1 MEYLQQELAWRWEKM
16 KIILLDDHKLF
27 GESLKMLLEEQEEIS
42 CAYVSKPQEFLKM
55 IEEENY
61 DIFLIDINLKDDK
74 TGLDLIKD
82 LVDYNPKQKI
92 IVLTSYDLDNYK
104 DMAFK
109 LGVKDFINKS
119 VEIEEL
125 LEKITNVYKGKFKKI
140 DKHIADPLTKRE
152 IEVLKELI
160 KGESKKNIAGRL
172 YISERTLYN
181 HIANIYDKLMAK
193 NIVEAYNKAMELG
206 YIDPVM

>member
-1 MEYLQQELAWRWEKM
+1 M
-16 KIILLDDHKLF
+16 KIILLDDHKIF
-27 GESLKMLLEEQEEIS
+27 GESLKMLLEEQEEDIL
-42 CAYVSKPQEFLKM
+42 CDYVSKAQDFLKM
-55 IEEENY
+55 IQKNVY

-119 VEIEEL
+119 VETHEL
-125 LEKITNVYKGKFKKI
+125 LERIKNVNNGNYKKMSKSI
-140 DKHIADPLTKRE
+140 INPLTNRE

-160 KGESKKNIAGRL
+160 KGGSKKDIAMKL
-172 YISERTLYN
+172 FISERTLYN
-181 HIANIYDKLMAK
+181 HIANIYHKLQAK
-193 NIVEAYNKAMELG
+193 NIVEAYNKAMEIG
-206 YIDPVM
+206 YINPVMWKSYIFKIV

>member
-1 MEYLQQELAWRWEKM
+1 M
-16 KIILLDDHKLF
+16 KIILLDDHKIF
-27 GESLKMLLEEQEEIS
+27 GESLKMLLEEQDEIS
-42 CAYVSKPQEFLKM
+42 CVYVSKGQDFIKM
-55 IEEENY
+55 IEKDAY
-61 DIFLIDINLKDDK
+61 DSFLIDINLKDDK
-74 TGLDLIKD
+74 TGLELIKD
-82 LVDYNPKQKI
+82 LMERNLKQKI

-119 VEIEEL
+119 VETHEL
-125 LEKITNVYKGKFKKI
+125 LERIINVYKGNYKKI
-140 DKHIADPLTKRE
+140 DKHITDPLTKRE
-152 IEVLKELI
+152 IEVLEELI
-160 KGESKKNIAGRL
+160 KGSSKKDIAKKL
-172 YISERTLYN
+172 FISERTLYN

>member
-1 MEYLQQELAWRWEKM
+1 M

-27 GESLKMLLEEQEEIS
+27 GQSLKMLLEEQDDIS
-42 CAYVSKPQEFLKM
+42 CVYVSKGQDFLKM
-55 IEEENY
+55 IEKDAY
-61 DIFLIDINLKDDK
+61 DIFLIDINLKGDK

-82 LVDYNPKQKI
+82 LIADKPKQKI

-119 VEIEEL
+119 IEIEEML
-125 LEKITNVYKGKFKKI
+125 VRLKNVYQGKSPSRKTLI
-140 DKHIADPLTKRE
+140 LEALTQRE
-152 IEVLKELI
+152 IEVLKELV
-160 KGESKKNIAGRL
+160 KGDDKKKIAQKL
-172 YISERTLYN
+172 FISERTLYN
-181 HIANIYDKLMAK
+181 HLANIYDKLGA
-193 NIVEAYNKAMELG
+193 NNAIEAYNKAMELG

>member
-1 MEYLQQELAWRWEKM
+1 M
-16 KIILLDDHKLF
+16 KIILLDDHKIF

-42 CAYVSKPQEFLKM
+42 CAYVSKPQDFLKM
-55 IEEENY
+55 IEKDAY

-82 LVDYNPKQKI
+82 LIDDNPKQKI
-92 IVLTSYDLDNYK
+92 MVLTSYDLDNYK
-104 DMAFK
+104 DMAFD

-125 LEKITNVYKGKFKKI
+125 LARIKNVYEGNYKKI
-140 DKHIADPLTKRE
+140 DKYIADPLTKRE
-152 IEVLKELI
+152 IEVLEELI
-160 KGESKKNIAGRL
+160 KGSSKKDIAKKL
-172 YISERTLYN
+172 FISERTLYN
-181 HIANIYDKLMAK
+181 HIANIYDKLQSK

>member
-1 MEYLQQELAWRWEKM
+1 M
-16 KIILLDDHKLF
+16 KIILLDDHKIF
-27 GESLKMLLEEQEEIS
+27 GESLKMLLEEQDEIS
-42 CAYVSKPQEFLKM
+42 CAYVSKSQDFLKM
-55 IEEENY
+55 IEKDAY

-82 LVDYNPKQKI
+82 LIEDNPKQKI
-92 IVLTSYDLDNYK
+92 VVLTSYDLDNYK

-125 LEKITNVYKGKFKKI
+125 LEKIINVYKGNYKKI
-140 DKHIADPLTKRE
+140 DKYIVDPLTKRE
-152 IEVLKELI
+152 IEVLEELI
-160 KGESKKNIAGRL
+160 KGSSKKDIAKKL
-172 YISERTLYN
+172 FISERTLYN

-193 NIVEAYNKAMELG
+193 NIVEAYNKAMEIG

>member
-1 MEYLQQELAWRWEKM
+1 M

-55 IEEENY
+55 IEKDAY

-74 TGLDLIKD
+74 TGLELIKD
-82 LVDYNPKQKI
+82 LMEDNPKQKI

-119 VEIEEL
+119 VETHEL
-125 LEKITNVYKGKFKKI
+125 LERIINVYKGNYKKI
-140 DKHIADPLTKRE
+140 DKYIVDPLTKRE
-152 IEVLKELI
+152 IEVLEELI
-160 KGESKKNIAGRL
+160 KGSSKKDIAKNL
-172 YISERTLYN
+172 FISERTLYN
-181 HIANIYDKLMAK
+181 HIANIYDKLQSK
-193 NIVEAYNKAMELG
+193 NMVEAYNKAMELG

>member
-1 MEYLQQELAWRWEKM
+1 M
-16 KIILLDDHKLF
+16 KIILLDDHKIF
-27 GESLKMLLEEQEEIS
+27 GQSIKMLLEEQADYIS
-42 CAYVSKPQEFLKM
+42 CSYVSDAQKFLKM
-55 IEEENY
+55 IKEEAY

-82 LVDYNPKQKI
+82 LVNDNPKQKI

-119 VEIEEL
+119 IEIEEML
-125 LEKITNVYKGKFKKI
+125 VRLKNVYQGKGPSRKTFI
-140 DKHIADPLTKRE
+140 LENLTQRE
-152 IEVLKELI
+152 IEVLRELV
-160 KGESKKNIAGRL
+160 KGDDKKKIAQKL
-172 YISERTLYN
+172 FISERTLYN
-181 HIANIYDKLMAK
+181 HLANIYDKLGVSNA
-193 NIVEAYNKAMELG
+193 IEAYNKAMDLG

>member
-1 MEYLQQELAWRWEKM
+1 M
-16 KIILLDDHKLF
+16 KIILLDDHKIF
-27 GESLKMLLEEQEEIS
+27 GQSIKMLLEEQADDIS
-42 CAYVSKPQEFLKM
+42 CAYVSDAQKFFKM
-55 IEEENY
+55 IKEEAY

-82 LVDYNPKQKI
+82 LVNDNPKQKI

-104 DMAFK
+104 DMAFD

-125 LEKITNVYKGKFKKI
+125 LARIKNVYRGDYKKI
-140 DKHIADPLTKRE
+140 DKYIVDPLTKRE

-160 KGESKKNIAGRL
+160 KGESKKNIANKL
-172 YISERTLYN
+172 FISERTLYN
-181 HIANIYDKLMAK
+181 HIANIYDKLRAK

-206 YIDPVM
+206 YINPVM

>member
-1 MEYLQQELAWRWEKM
+1 M
-16 KIILLDDHKLF
+16 KIILLDDHKIF

-42 CAYVSKPQEFLKM
+42 CVYVSKGQDFIKM
-55 IEEENY
+55 IEKDAY
-61 DIFLIDINLKDDK
+61 DIFLIDINLKDDE

-82 LVDYNPKQKI
+82 LIEDNPKQKI

-104 DMAFK
+104 DMAFD

-119 VEIEEL
+119 VETHEL
-125 LEKITNVYKGKFKKI
+125 LERIINVYKGNYKKI
-140 DKHIADPLTKRE
+140 DKHITDPLTKRE
-152 IEVLKELI
+152 IEVLEELI
-160 KGESKKNIAGRL
+160 KGSSKKDIAKKL
-172 YISERTLYN
+172 FISERTLYN

>member
-1 MEYLQQELAWRWEKM
+1 
-16 KIILLDDHKLF
+16 
-27 GESLKMLLEEQEEIS
+27 MLLEEQDDIS
-42 CAYVSKPQEFLKM
+42 CVYVSKGQDFLKM
-55 IEEENY
+55 IEKDAY
-61 DIFLIDINLKDDK
+61 DIFLIDINLKDEK

-82 LVDYNPKQKI
+82 LIADNPKQKI

-109 LGVKDFINKS
+109 LGVRNFINKS

-125 LEKITNVYKGKFKKI
+125 LERIINVYKGNYKKI

-160 KGESKKNIAGRL
+160 KGESKKNIAGKL
-172 YISERTLYN
+172 FISERTLYN
-181 HIANIYDKLMAK
+181 HIANIYDKLRAK
-193 NIVEAYNKAMELG
+193 NIVESYNRAMELG

>member
-1 MEYLQQELAWRWEKM
+1 M
-16 KIILLDDHKLF
+16 KIILLDDHKIF
-27 GESLKMLLEEQEEIS
+27 GESLKMLLEEQDEIS
-42 CAYVSKPQEFLKM
+42 CAYVSKSQEFLKM
-55 IEEENY
+55 IEKDAY

-82 LVDYNPKQKI
+82 LIEDNPKQKI

-125 LEKITNVYKGKFKKI
+125 LERIISVYKGNYKKI
-140 DKHIADPLTKRE
+140 DKYIADPLTKRE

-160 KGESKKNIAGRL
+160 KGSSKKDIAKKL
-172 YISERTLYN
+172 FISERTLYN
-181 HIANIYDKLMAK
+181 HIANIYDKLRAK

-206 YIDPVM
+206 YIYPVM

>member
-1 MEYLQQELAWRWEKM
+1 M

-27 GESLKMLLEEQEEIS
+27 GASLKMLLEEQEDEIL
-42 CAYVSKPQEFLKM
+42 CAYVSTTCEFLNRIQKDT
-55 IEEENY
+55 Y
-61 DIFLIDINLKDDK
+61 DIYLIDINLKDEK

-82 LVDYNPKQKI
+82 LLDDDTKQKI
-92 IVLTSYDLDNYK
+92 IVLTSYDLDHYK

-109 LGVKDFINKS
+109 LGVRDFINKS

-125 LEKITNVYKGKFKKI
+125 LERIKNVYRGNHKKI
-140 DKHIADPLTKRE
+140 GKYIADPLTQRE

-160 KGESKKNIAGRL
+160 KGQNKKDIARKL
-172 YISERTLYN
+172 FISERTLYN
-181 HIANIYDKLMAK
+181 HIANIYGKLSVS

>member
-1 MEYLQQELAWRWEKM
+1 M
-16 KIILLDDHKLF
+16 KIILLDDHKIF
-27 GESLKMLLEEQEEIS
+27 GESLKMLLEEQDEIS
-42 CAYVSKPQEFLKM
+42 CAYVSKSQEFLKM
-55 IEEENY
+55 IKKETY

-82 LVDYNPKQKI
+82 LIEDNPKQKI

-125 LEKITNVYKGKFKKI
+125 LERIINVYKGKFKKI
-140 DKHIADPLTKRE
+140 DKHISDPLTKRE

-160 KGESKKNIAGRL
+160 KGESKKNIAAKL
-172 YISERTLYN
+172 FISERTLYN
-181 HIANIYDKLMAK
+181 HIANIYDKLQSK
-193 NIVEAYNKAMELG
+193 NIVEAYNKAMEIG

>member
-1 MEYLQQELAWRWEKM
+1 M
-16 KIILLDDHKLF
+16 KIILLDDHKIF
-27 GESLKMLLEEQEEIS
+27 GESLKMLLEEQEDIS
-42 CAYVSKPQEFLKM
+42 CVYVSKGQEFLKM
-55 IEEENY
+55 IKKETY

-82 LVDYNPKQKI
+82 LIEDNPKQKI

-104 DMAFK
+104 DMAFD

-119 VEIEEL
+119 VETHEL
-125 LEKITNVYKGKFKKI
+125 LERIINVYKGNYKKI
-140 DKHIADPLTKRE
+140 DKHITDPLTKRE
-152 IEVLKELI
+152 IEVLEELI
-160 KGESKKNIAGRL
+160 KGSSKKDIAKKL
-172 YISERTLYN
+172 FISERTLYN

>member
-1 MEYLQQELAWRWEKM
+1 M
-16 KIILLDDHKLF
+16 KIILLDDHKIF
-27 GESLKMLLEEQEEIS
+27 GESLKMLLEEQDEIS
-42 CAYVSKPQEFLKM
+42 CVYVSKCQDFLKM
-55 IEEENY
+55 IEKEAY

-82 LVDYNPKQKI
+82 LIEDNPKQKI

-125 LEKITNVYKGKFKKI
+125 LERIKNVYKGSHKKI
-140 DKHIADPLTKRE
+140 DKYIADPLTKRE

-160 KGESKKNIAGRL
+160 KGESKKNIAGKL

>member
-1 MEYLQQELAWRWEKM
+1 M
-16 KIILLDDHKLF
+16 KIILLDDHKIF
-27 GESLKMLLEEQEEIS
+27 GESLKMLLEEQEDIS
-42 CAYVSKPQEFLKM
+42 CVYASKIQEFLELIK
-55 IEEENY
+55 EETY
-61 DIFLIDINLKDDK
+61 DIFLIDINLKDDE

-82 LVDYNPKQKI
+82 LIEDNPKQRI

-119 VEIEEL
+119 VEIHEL
-125 LEKITNVYKGKFKKI
+125 LERIINVYKGNYKKI
-140 DKHIADPLTKRE
+140 DKHITDPLTKRE
-152 IEVLKELI
+152 IEVLEELI
-160 KGESKKNIAGRL
+160 KGSSKKDIARKL
-172 YISERTLYN
+172 FISERTLYN
-181 HIANIYDKLMAK
+181 HIANIYDKLRAK

>member
-1 MEYLQQELAWRWEKM
+1 M
-16 KIILLDDHKLF
+16 KIILLDDHKIF
-27 GESLKMLLEEQEEIS
+27 GESLKMLLEEQDEIS
-42 CAYVSKPQEFLKM
+42 CVYVSKGQDFIKM
-55 IEEENY
+55 IEKDAY

-74 TGLDLIKD
+74 TGLELIKD
-82 LVDYNPKQKI
+82 LMERNLKQKI

-119 VEIEEL
+119 VETHEL
-125 LEKITNVYKGKFKKI
+125 LERIINVYKGNYKKI
-140 DKHIADPLTKRE
+140 DKHIIDPLTKRE
-152 IEVLKELI
+152 IEVLEELI
-160 KGESKKNIAGRL
+160 KGSSKKDIAKKL
-172 YISERTLYN
+172 FISERTLYN

>member
-1 MEYLQQELAWRWEKM
+1 M
-16 KIILLDDHKLF
+16 KIIFLDDHKLF
-27 GESLKMLLEEQEEIS
+27 GESLKMLLEEQADDIS
-42 CAYVSKPQEFLKM
+42 CAYVSDAQKFFKK
-55 IEEENY
+55 IKEEAY

-74 TGLDLIKD
+74 TGLELIKD
-82 LVDYNPKQKI
+82 LMEDNPKQKI

-119 VEIEEL
+119 VETHEL
-125 LEKITNVYKGKFKKI
+125 LERIINVYKGNYKKI
-140 DKHIADPLTKRE
+140 YKYIADPLTKRE
-152 IEVLKELI
+152 IEVLEELI
-160 KGESKKNIAGRL
+160 KGSSKKDIAKKL
-172 YISERTLYN
+172 FISERTLYN
-181 HIANIYDKLMAK
+181 HIANIYDKLQSK

>member
-1 MEYLQQELAWRWEKM
+1 M
-16 KIILLDDHKLF
+16 KIILLDDHKIF
-27 GESLKMLLEEQEEIS
+27 GQSIKMLLEEQADYIS
-42 CAYVSKPQEFLKM
+42 CSYVSDAQKFLKM
-55 IEEENY
+55 IKEEAY

-82 LVDYNPKQKI
+82 LVNDNPKQKI

-104 DMAFK
+104 DMAFD

-119 VEIEEL
+119 IEIEEL
-125 LEKITNVYKGKFKKI
+125 LERIKNVYKGKFKKI
-140 DKHIADPLTKRE
+140 DKYIADPLTKRE
-152 IEVLKELI
+152 IEVLEELI
-160 KGESKKNIAGRL
+160 KGSSKKDIAKKL
-172 YISERTLYN
+172 FISERTLYN
-181 HIANIYDKLMAK
+181 HIANIYDKLQSK

>member
-1 MEYLQQELAWRWEKM
+1 M
-16 KIILLDDHKLF
+16 KIILLDDHKIF
-27 GESLKMLLEEQEEIS
+27 GESLKMLLEEQEDIS
-42 CAYVSKPQEFLKM
+42 CVYASKIQEFLELIK
-55 IEEENY
+55 EETY
-61 DIFLIDINLKDDK
+61 DIFLIDINLKDDE

-82 LVDYNPKQKI
+82 LIEDNPKQRI

-104 DMAFK
+104 DMAFD

-119 VEIEEL
+119 VETQEL
-125 LEKITNVYKGKFKKI
+125 LERIINVYRGNYKKI
-140 DKHIADPLTKRE
+140 DKYIADPLTKRE

-160 KGESKKNIAGRL
+160 KGSSKKDIAKKL
-172 YISERTLYN
+172 FISERTLYN
-181 HIANIYDKLMAK
+181 HIANIYDKLRAK

>member
-1 MEYLQQELAWRWEKM
+1 M
-16 KIILLDDHKLF
+16 KIILLDDHKIF
-27 GESLKMLLEEQEEIS
+27 GESLKMLLEEQDEIS
-42 CAYVSKPQEFLKM
+42 CAYVSKAQEFLKM
-55 IEEENY
+55 IKKETY

-82 LVDYNPKQKI
+82 LIADKPKQKI

-119 VEIEEL
+119 VETHEL
-125 LEKITNVYKGKFKKI
+125 LERIKNVYKGNYKKI
-140 DKHIADPLTKRE
+140 DKYITDPLTKRE

-160 KGESKKNIAGRL
+160 KGSSKKDIAGKL
-172 YISERTLYN
+172 FISERTLYN

>member
-1 MEYLQQELAWRWEKM
+1 MQFEK
-16 KIILLDDHKLF
+16 LHYSSKL
-27 GESLKMLLEEQEEIS
+27 GTDLTIEMPKNHLCDYASNT
-42 CAYVSKPQEFLKM
+42 CDFLNRIQKDA
-55 IEEENY
+55 Y
-61 DIFLIDINLKDDK
+61 DIFLMDINLKDQK

-82 LVDYNPKQKI
+82 LIDDHPKQKI
-92 IVLTSYDLDNYK
+92 IVLTSYDLDHYK

-109 LGVKDFINKS
+109 LGVRDFINKS

-125 LEKITNVYKGKFKKI
+125 LERIKNVYRGNHKKI
-140 DKHIADPLTKRE
+140 DKYIADPLTQRE

-160 KGESKKNIAGRL
+160 KGQNKKDIAKKL
-172 YISERTLYN
+172 FISERTLYN
-181 HIANIYDKLMAK
+181 HIANIYGKLSVN

>member
-1 MEYLQQELAWRWEKM
+1 M
-16 KIILLDDHKLF
+16 KIILLDDHKIF
-27 GESLKMLLEEQEEIS
+27 GQSIKMLLEEQADDIS
-42 CAYVSKPQEFLKM
+42 CAYVSDAQKFLKM
-55 IEEENY
+55 IKEEAY

-82 LVDYNPKQKI
+82 LVNDNPKQKI

-125 LEKITNVYKGKFKKI
+125 LERIKNVYKGKFKKI

-160 KGESKKNIAGRL
+160 KGDDKKKIAQKL
-172 YISERTLYN
+172 FISERTLYN
-181 HIANIYDKLMAK
+181 HLANIYDKLGVSNA
-193 NIVEAYNKAMELG
+193 IEAYNKAMDLG

>member
-1 MEYLQQELAWRWEKM
+1 M

-27 GESLKMLLEEQEEIS
+27 GASLKMLLEEQEDEIL
-42 CAYVSKPQEFLKM
+42 CAYVSTTCEFLNRIQKDT
-55 IEEENY
+55 Y
-61 DIFLIDINLKDDK
+61 DIYLIDINLKDEK

-82 LVDYNPKQKI
+82 LLDDDTKQKI
-92 IVLTSYDLDNYK
+92 IVLTSYDLDHYK

-109 LGVKDFINKS
+109 LGVRDFINKS
-119 VEIEEL
+119 VEIEEF
-125 LEKITNVYKGKFKKI
+125 LERIKNVYRGNHKKI
-140 DKHIADPLTKRE
+140 GKYIADPLTQRE

-160 KGESKKNIAGRL
+160 KGQNKKDIARKL
-172 YISERTLYN
+172 FISERTLYN
-181 HIANIYDKLMAK
+181 HIANIYGKLSVS

>member
-1 MEYLQQELAWRWEKM
+1 M
-16 KIILLDDHKLF
+16 KIILLDDHKIF
-27 GESLKMLLEEQEEIS
+27 GESLKMLLEEQDEIS
-42 CAYVSKPQEFLKM
+42 CAYVSKSQEFLKM
-55 IEEENY
+55 IKKETY

-82 LVDYNPKQKI
+82 LIEDNPKQKI

-125 LEKITNVYKGKFKKI
+125 LERIINVYKGKFKKI
-140 DKHIADPLTKRE
+140 DKHISDSLTERE

-160 KGESKKNIAGRL
+160 KGESKKNIAAKL
-172 YISERTLYN
+172 FISERTLYN
-181 HIANIYDKLMAK
+181 HIANIYDKLRAK

-206 YIDPVM
+206 YINPVM